1 MIHPK
6 LDQIPSTL
14 GSLADFTALAR
25 DRLDPGAYAYL
36 TGGAG
41 DGLTRD
47 RNRAAF
53 DALELVPRILRPLAG
68 GHADCGLLG
77 LRLPHPILMAP
88 LGFLRLLHET
98 AETGAA
104 RAADATDTLMVLST
118 LSSIALE
125 DVAAATSGPKWF
137 QLYIQPDRGLTR
149 ELVARAEAAG
159 YGAIVVTAD
168 APVSGVRDAERRS
181 GFRLPASVA
190 AANLPGGRSAPAEP
204 GGDGH
209 PLFDG
214 LLGKA
219 PTWDNIRAVCA
230 MTRLPVLVKGILS
243 PADAETAITSGAA
256 GIVVSNHG
264 GRTLD
269 TAIPAI
275 RALPR
280 VAAVVA
286 GRVPVLVDGGILRGT
301 DVLKA
306 LALGA
311 TAVLAGRAWATA
323 FAAAGPLG
331 AAWALKVLVEE
342 LTMAMALCGCR
353 TLADITPDLIEAPG
367 R

>member
-6 LDQIPSTL
+6 LDQIPPTI

-25 DRLDPGAYAYL
+25 ERLDPGAFAYL
-36 TGGAG
+36 AGGAG

-47 RNRAAF
+47 RNRTAF

-68 GHADCGLLG
+68 GTTECTLLG
-77 LRLPHPILMAP
+77 ARLLHPVLMAP

-104 RAADATDTLMVLST
+104 QAADATDTLMILST
-118 LSSIALE
+118 LSSTALE
-125 DVAAATSGPKWF
+125 TVAAAAPGPKWF

-149 ELVARAEAAG
+149 ELVARAETAG

-181 GFRLPASVA
+181 GFRLPADIA
-190 AANLPGGRSAPAEP
+190 AANLPGGRAAPAS
-204 GGDGH
+204 GAGH

-214 LLGKA
+214 VLGQA

-230 MTRLPVLVKGILS
+230 MTRLPVLVKGVLS
-243 PADAETAITSGAA
+243 PADAETAIASGAA

-269 TAIPAI
+269 TTVPSI

-280 VAAVVA
+280 VAVAAA
-286 GRVPVLVDGGILRGT
+286 GRVPVLLDGGILRGT

-311 TAVLAGRAWATA
+311 TAVLAGRAWAMA

-342 LTMAMALCGCR
+342 FAMAMALTGCR
-353 TLADITPDLIEAPG
+353 TLADITPDLVETPG
-367 R
+367 P

>member
-1 MIHPK
+1 MIHAK
-6 LDQIPSTL
+6 LDTIPSTVA
-14 GSLADFTALAR
+14 SLADFTALAR
-25 DRLDPGAYAYL
+25 DRLAPGAFAYL

-47 RNRAAF
+47 RNRSAF

-68 GHADCGLLG
+68 GITDCKLLG
-77 LRLPHPILMAP
+77 ARLPHPVLMAP
-88 LGFLRLLHET
+88 IGFLKLMHDT
-98 AETGAA
+98 AEAGAA
-104 RAADATDTLMVLST
+104 QAAEATDTTMVVST
-118 LSSIALE
+118 LSSVPLE
-125 DVAAATSGPKWF
+125 EVASATSGAKWF

-168 APVSGVRDAERRS
+168 APVSGARDAERRS
-181 GFRLPASVA
+181 GFSLPDGIV
-190 AANLPGGRSAPAEP
+190 AANLPGGRAGVAPCK
-204 GGDGH
+204 GDCH
-209 PLFDG
+209 PVFDG
-214 LLGKA
+214 LLGQA

-230 MTRLPVLVKGILS
+230 MTRLPVLVKGILA
-243 PADAETAITSGAA
+243 PADAETAIRSGAA

-269 TAIPAI
+269 TAIPSV

-280 VAAVVA
+280 IAAAVA
-286 GRVPVLVDGGILRGT
+286 GRVPILLDGGILRGT

-306 LALGA
+306 IALGA
-311 TAVLAGRAWATA
+311 TGVLAGRAWATA

-342 LTMAMALCGCR
+342 LAIAMALCGCR
-353 TLADITPDLIEAPG
+353 TLSDITPDLIEQSGP
-367 R
+367 